1 MAQQEGPFSEYLQQI
16 KINPPIEVPK
26 PTGMEGTGSALANI
40 ALNFMGGLRQGRQQ
54 KYMQQAMEEQ
64 KKFDAY
70 QNAIQR
76 VAASDLPGIKKQEL
90 VTALQGPLFSTVAA
104 DKDAAKSKNP
114 VARFLH
120 GLAENAMGGTVK
132 KAQPLPMDP
141 VVDALMKVGDPSQS
155 LTNLSAGLNRE
166 AGMLIQEGINEY
178 TKAGLPLSYEMIF
191 SGKRGEAVR
200 KLQDRGRLLGVPSI
214 KVLDDAGK
222 EFRPLTQAEIQQA
235 QKDEELKKYTNVP
248 VPTPA
253 PGASGTGAPVN
264 ESRPFSMLNKTDP
277 TQVVPQVQVNDAVGS
292 FLGYRG
298 EVKNTP
304 DGKVTVNIPT
314 VKENTAVGAPK
325 FIPLSVEQ
333 LRSDQVSAIKAGL
346 AGAEKRGE
354 LKQFISPKTGE
365 IYSAY
370 RTEGKSGIGIYVPG
384 KGLLLESDL
393 RELTPAEINKPT
405 PESLKK
411 ARAAAATALLA
422 FGPEINKSYIGLL
435 DTVEAQGDLKG
446 FDNILTQAANFA
458 RLESDKKD
466 REAAAKAL
474 AASSMN
480 EKSARGLL
488 QISGALNSNKQ
499 ISDYNLIRNNS
510 IGALAA
516 IDREAAKPVDQQN
529 YAISDLLL
537 IRAVAKATDIRT
549 GIRDKEYDTFADVLG
564 RLSTVYRSA
573 ANLLNNKANKLDP
586 ASRAEYVQV
595 LKGLNDE
602 AAADFNKTIARYTVI
617 GRNMGV
623 GPAALELAL
632 PEPASLYT
640 KVNERVYTPRGAV
653 TPKAGGTP
661 AKASLPNKEIP
672 YNFGKL
678 GAER

>member
-16 KINPPIEVPK
+16 KITPPVEVPK
-26 PTGMEGTGSALANI
+26 PSGLEGTGAAIANI

-76 VAASDLPGIKKQEL
+76 VAASDLPRIKKQEL

-132 KAQPLPMDP
+132 KAQPLPMGP

-166 AGMLIQEGINEY
+166 AGMLIQEGIDEY

-191 SGKRGEAVR
+191 SGKRGEAAR

-214 KVLDDAGK
+214 KVLDDIGK
-222 EFRPLTQAEIQQA
+222 ELRPLTQAEKQQA
-235 QKDEELKKYTNVP
+235 RKDEELNKYTDTSS
-248 VPTPA
+248 TPA
-253 PGASGTGAPVN
+253 PGASGTGSPVN
-264 ESRPFSMLNKTDP
+264 KSQPFSMLNKTDQN
-277 TQVVPQVQVNDAVGS
+277 QVVQQVPVNDAVGS
-292 FLGYRG
+292 FMGHQGKAR
-298 EVKNTP
+298 NPP
-304 DGKVTVNIPT
+304 DGQVTSNIPT
-314 VKENTAVGAPK
+314 TKENTAVGGQK
-325 FIPLSVEQ
+325 FTPYSDEQ
-333 LRSDQVSAIKAGL
+333 LRSDALSAIRAGHPS
-346 AGAEKRGE
+346 AEKRGE
-354 LKQFISPKTGE
+354 PKQFIDPVKGD
-365 IYSAY
+365 IYSGY
-370 RTEGKSGIGIYVPG
+370 RTEGKGGIGIFVPG
-384 KGLLLESDL
+384 KGLLIGSNI
-393 RELTPAEINKPT
+393 RELTQAEINKPT
-405 PESLKK
+405 PDSLKK
-411 ARAAAATALLA
+411 ARTAAATALLA
-422 FGPEINKSYIGLL
+422 FGPEINKNFSGLL

-446 FDNILTQAANFA
+446 FENILLTAANFA

-466 REAAAKAL
+466 RAAL
-474 AASSMN
+474 TQERIDSRRDD
-480 EKSARGLL
+480 KSARGLL
-488 QISGALNSNKQ
+488 LISSTLNNDKQ
-499 ISDYNLIRNNS
+499 IGDYNTIRNNS

-537 IRAVAKATDIRT
+537 IRAVAKATDIKT
-549 GIRDKEYDTFADVLG
+549 GIRDAEYNTFADVLG
-564 RLSTVYRSA
+564 RLSKIYRSA
-573 ANLLNNKANKLDP
+573 DNLLSNKANKLDP
-586 ASRAEYVQV
+586 ASRAEYIQV

-617 GRNMGV
+617 GKQMGV
-623 GPAALELAL
+623 EPRELELAL
-632 PEPASLYT
+632 PAPASIYA
-640 KVNERVYTPRGAV
+640 KADKPVYTSPGAV

-661 AKASLPNKEIP
+661 AKASLSNKAIPN
-672 YNFGKL
+672 NFGRL
-678 GAER
+678 GATR